1 MGVERQ
7 EIEVL
12 LRIMKGDAN
21 LQISLAVCH
30 IPRLIE
36 LAERHKVVYQLLLF
50 ARQHK
55 TYFSPEQIAQLENL
69 CRQGAQR
76 SLTQLHQL
84 KKIACTLNENG
95 IGYVCIKGPQLSR
108 MIYGREALKESL
120 DIDILLAHEKDLMRV
135 HELLSGMGYTQSN
148 LNQYN
153 SKIARKIFLIA
164 KREVSYFNRE
174 TRCAIDLHIR
184 PGANTYLTARY
195 FKEFLSDLKTDD
207 LEGTPV
213 PVLPDEAYF
222 AYLCYHGALHQ
233 FSRIA
238 WLIDIRAFL
247 LIKRNDFDYP
257 KLMAIGRSLHA
268 ERSIILAM
276 LLLQHYFGDEIPG
289 HILTGINYS
298 KRFRYLV
305 STCRNYLGRDP
316 NFRMTLLGKIEKV
329 VYIMLLIQGVEGKID
344 WLYGIFMRQVIKFLA
359 KPPRR
364 KVY

>member
-1 MGVERQ
+1 MPHS
-7 EIEVL
+7 IS
-12 LRIMKGDAN
+12 DADRCA
-21 LQISLAVCH
+21 L
-30 IPRLIE
+30 
-36 LAERHKVVYQLLLF
+36 
-50 ARQHK
+50 
-55 TYFSPEQIAQLENL
+55 
-69 CRQGAQR
+69 R
-76 SLTQLHQL
+76 SLTQLHEL
-84 KKIACTLNENG
+84 KRITEELNKRA
-95 IGYVCIKGPQLSR
+95 IGYACIKGPQLSH

-120 DIDILLAHEKDLMRV
+120 DIDILLKHEKDLMRV
-135 HELLSGMGYTQSN
+135 HELFSGLGYTQSN

-153 SKIARKIFLIA
+153 SKLARKIFLIA

-222 AYLCYHGALHQ
+222 VYLCYHGALHQ
-233 FSRIA
+233 FSRLA
-238 WLIDIRAFL
+238 WLMDIRAFL

-257 KLMAIGRSLHA
+257 KLIAFGRSLHA

-276 LLLQHYFGDEIPG
+276 LLLQQYFCDEIPG
-289 HILTGINYS
+289 HILTGINCG

-305 STCRNYLGRDP
+305 SICTNYLDRDI
-316 NFRMTLLGKIEKV
+316 NFRMTLPGKIEKV
-329 VYIMLLIQGVEGKID
+329 VYIMLLIKGMAGKID